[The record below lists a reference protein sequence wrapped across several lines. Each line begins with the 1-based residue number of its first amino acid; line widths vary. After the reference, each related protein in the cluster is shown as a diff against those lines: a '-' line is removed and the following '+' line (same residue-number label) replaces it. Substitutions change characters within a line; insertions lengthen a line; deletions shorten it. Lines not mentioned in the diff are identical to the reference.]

1 MFRRGL
7 KPGEALLLVEK
18 TDSRAAAAIHMLF
31 VPFDLAVV
39 WINSAGR
46 VVDMV
51 QARPWRPFY
60 GPSAPARYILE
71 THPDFL
77 DKINR
82 DEEVAFETA

>member
-7 KPGEALLLVEK
+7 LPGEALLLVEK
-18 TDSRAAAAIHMLF
+18 SDSRASAAIHMLF

-46 VVDMV
+46 VVDKV
-51 QARPWRPFY
+51 RARPWRPFY
-60 GPSAPARYILE
+60 GPSAPARFILE

-77 DKINR
+77 DRINR
-82 DEEVAFETA
+82 DEEVVFEAS